1 MVALLFMRRG
11 ARRCLNGRHAPSD
24 YPPTPAKLPPHP
36 CPPTQSTAA
45 TTPRTSSVSVAR
57 ASADERDGRR
67 VVHIGASAR
76 LPAALAGGVSVA
88 VGGTPCNGM
97 DTVHLSHPLIAAAV
111 TEARDA
117 GTDFRVRFDL
127 GPNAPPALRERRGRR
142 GRLALTRIA
151 YHGFEREDR
160 LRLTAVFE
168 DAEVLRPAEA
178 ALDLVR
184 QPCTDVPP
192 FDAPLQVTEA
202 DLEEVVDEELFFD
215 RHELASADE
224 SNFRD
229 TMDQL
234 DRYVADRTLVLR
246 RARERQQQRLA
257 AAENARDRA
266 MGAEQR
272 GRADTRARA
281 AETELERMDRQID
294 ALEARHDAT
303 YERARRQAHRRR
315 YAAPRVERL
324 LVAAFEIA

>member
-1 MVALLFMRRG
+1 MTDDG
-11 ARRCLNGRHAPSD
+11 WSTSAP
-24 YPPTPAKLPPHP
+24 P
-36 CPPTQSTAA
+36 
-45 TTPRTSSVSVAR
+45 
-57 ASADERDGRR
+57 
-67 VVHIGASAR
+67 AR

-111 TEARDA
+111 AEARDA

-151 YHGFEREDR
+151 HHGFEREDR
-160 LRLTAVFE
+160 LRVTAVFE

-246 RARERQQQRLA
+246 RARERQQQRLV

-272 GRADTRARA
+272 GRADTQVRA
-281 AETELERMDRQID
+281 AETELERIDRQIRR
-294 ALEARHDAT
+294 AGGEERRHLRTCPPTGAPPAVCRTQGRTPARC
-303 YERARRQAHRRR
+303 
-315 YAAPRVERL
+315 RV
-324 LVAAFEIA
+324 